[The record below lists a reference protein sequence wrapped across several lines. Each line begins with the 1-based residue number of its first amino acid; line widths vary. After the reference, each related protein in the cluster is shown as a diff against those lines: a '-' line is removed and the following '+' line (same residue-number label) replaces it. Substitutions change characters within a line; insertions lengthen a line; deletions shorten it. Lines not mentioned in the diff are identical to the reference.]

1 MLHLALI
8 SFNEIFK
15 HLLGANANFK
25 VINFLLEFLRH
36 VAFIDML
43 SDSDICGKWIIW
55 PSEDIHSI
63 AHRRTEQLR
72 VMLRNEIFPASMIAN
87 GLQPGSVWLQL
98 MYKFSSLDHIAKK
111 TIFEVKHM
119 AMSMLQQSMT
129 CMIMDVGLFI
139 CSAERHQ

>member
-36 VAFIDML
+36 VAFIDMM

-55 PSEDIHSI
+55 PSEDIHCI
-63 AHRRTEQLR
+63 THRRTERLR
-72 VMLRNEIFPASMIAN
+72 RMLCNKVFTASMVAN
-87 GLQPGSVWLQL
+87 GLELGSIQLQL
-98 MYKFSSLDHIAKK
+98 MNQFSCLDHIAKK
-111 TIFEVKHM
+111 TVLEVKHM
-119 AMSMLQQSMT
+119 AMSELQQCMT
-129 CMIMDVGLFI
+129 
-139 CSAERHQ
+139 H